1 MLIVAW
7 GLNIAAVSILVHLA
21 LNLLFSHGKQRQARY
36 LAAFLLGI
44 ACYSQH
50 SFFRWEVFS
59 SPENQ
64 TLFLFFDLDQNG
76 AYWAHFGLWLIAES
90 VPWTLWAFLRLVC
103 RDNKDSFPVLF
114 APFVFVLIANVYVV
128 CTRFNAPFVL
138 HFSNG
143 VNLLLLFM
151 GLYELLHDIQS
162 DLSNSRRRFRNIVIM
177 ILLTQILVIFYM
189 EVSEPMWKNLGW
201 LFGTRLVV
209 LASSLFVSLLY
220 FQASAE
226 AISEIFYC
234 GRGKPAKSRKALS
247 RDAGKLIGLLE
258 TETLYKDPDLSV
270 AFLAKRME
278 IPEYKLRDLIRNELG
293 FRNFNAFINKFRIE
307 HAVKRF
313 QEDSDTPVAVIQL
326 DSGFKCHPPFNRAFR
341 EIHGVSPGE
350 YRNRLK
356 KRITTMQ
363 PSYPKTK

>member
-1 MLIVAW
+1 MLIAAW
-7 GLNIAAVSILVHLA
+7 GLNIAAISILAHLA
-21 LNLLFSHGKQRQARY
+21 LNLFFSHKKQRQARY
-36 LAAFLLGI
+36 LVVFLLGI

-64 TLFLFFDLDQNG
+64 TLFLFFDLDRNE
-76 AYWAHFGLWLIAES
+76 AYWAHFGLWLFAES
-90 VPWTLWAFLRLVC
+90 VPWTLWAFLRSVC
-103 RDNKDSFPVLF
+103 RDNKDSFPFIF
-114 APFVFVLIANVYVV
+114 APFALVLIANVYVV
-128 CTRFNAPFVL
+128 YTRFNAPLIL

-143 VNLLLLFM
+143 VNLLLLLM
-151 GLYELLHDIQS
+151 GLYELLYDIKS
-162 DLSNSRRRFRNIVIM
+162 DLSNSRRRFRNIMIM
-177 ILLTQILVIFYM
+177 ILLSQILVIFYM
-189 EVSEPMWKNLGW
+189 EVTEPMWKNIGW
-201 LFGTRLVV
+201 LFATRLVV

-226 AISEIFYC
+226 AISEIFYS
-234 GRGKPAKSRKALS
+234 GRGKKEKNRKTLS
-247 RDAGKLIGLLE
+247 REAEKLIRLLE
-258 TETLYKDPDLSV
+258 AETLYKNPDLSV

-278 IPEYKLRDLIRNELG
+278 VPEYKLRDLIRNELG

-307 HAVKRF
+307 HAVRRF
-313 QEDSDTPVAVIQL
+313 QEDCDTPVAVIQF

-356 KRITTMQ
+356 KRMTTMQ
-363 PSYPKTK
+363 PS